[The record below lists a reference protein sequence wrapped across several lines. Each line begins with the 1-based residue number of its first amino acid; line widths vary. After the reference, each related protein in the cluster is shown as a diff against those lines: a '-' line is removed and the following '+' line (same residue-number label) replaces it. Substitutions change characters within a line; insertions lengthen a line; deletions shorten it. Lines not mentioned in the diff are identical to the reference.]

1 MKPPQGQT
9 LIPEQKI
16 DEVLE
21 RVDLVALVG
30 RHVELKKSGRS
41 FKGRC
46 PFHEE
51 KSASFYVTP
60 ELKRF
65 KCFGCQA
72 GGDAIAFL
80 QRYQGKSFVDAVRD
94 LAREVGVELQGP
106 DDPSARERQQL
117 REVTALAQTHFQRL
131 LWEPAEGRPA
141 REALAARGV
150 SDETARAFGL
160 GWAPEGWTRLSE
172 ELVRQGMLEPG
183 LQAGLVQRRT
193 KGEGTYDVFRGRLM
207 VPIRAPDGRPL
218 AFGGRLLLGE
228 QGPKY
233 LNSRESRLYNKSDT
247 LYALD
252 MAQHEVRRQHMAVLV
267 EGYFDA
273 MALHQAG
280 LRTAVALCST
290 ALTPGHLEV
299 LRRAEAREL
308 VLLLD
313 GDAAGRSAVE
323 RLAGPLLGAGANTR
337 VALLPEGEDPDT
349 FARRTGESGLRTLL
363 TQARPLSEYLL
374 FSLLP
379 DGAAAGFEGKMEA
392 LERLKPVLAHLQ
404 PGLIR
409 TAFLAAMARGFG
421 LPAFEL
427 EAALRGRVEP
437 ARAIPRPVPA
447 APPARPVDAVEAALV
462 AAALRQP
469 ALLEEG
475 GAHSTDELVHHAGL
489 RIILARLQG
498 GVPSADALDELPTRL
513 LDVVAAQGRTLPTDE
528 APLAEAFAR
537 LCRRLKLRRIDE
549 ALTHIARVTG
559 EHASAHELD
568 EDTRRLQAERVELL
582 GLRRRVLGE
591 GRASAPGFES
601 V

>member
-1 MKPPQGQT
+1 V
-9 LIPEQKI
+9 LIPEHKI

-21 RVDLVALVG
+21 RVDLVALVQ

-72 GGDAIAFL
+72 GGDAIAFV
-80 QRYQGKSFVDAVRD
+80 QRYLGKSFVDAVRD
-94 LAREVGVELQGP
+94 LAREVGVDLSGAE
-106 DDPSARERQQL
+106 DPSAKERQKL

-131 LWEPAEGRPA
+131 LWDEAEGRLA
-141 REALAARGV
+141 REALTARGV
-150 SDETARAFGL
+150 SVETARSFGL
-160 GWAPEGWTRLSE
+160 GWAPEAWTRLSD
-172 ELVRQGMLEPG
+172 ELVRHGTLEFG
-183 LQAGLVQRRT
+183 LQAGLVQRRP

-218 AFGGRLLLGE
+218 AFGGRLLTKE
-228 QGPKY
+228 EGPKY
-233 LNSRESRLYNKSDT
+233 LNSRESRLYNKSET

-252 MAQHEVRRQHMAVLV
+252 VAQHEVRRQHTAVLV

-273 MALHQAG
+273 IALHQAG
-280 LRTAVALCST
+280 LKTAVALCST

-313 GDAAGRSAVE
+313 GDAAGRAAVE
-323 RLAGPLLGAGANTR
+323 RLAGPLLAAGASTR

-349 FARRTGESGLRTLL
+349 FARKAGADGLRSLL
-363 TQARPLSEYLL
+363 AAARPLSEHLL
-374 FSLLP
+374 GTVLP
-379 DGAAAGFEGKMEA
+379 EGAGAGFESKMGA
-392 LERLKPVLAHLQ
+392 LERLKPTLAQL
-404 PGLIR
+404 PAGLVR
-409 TAFLAAMARGFG
+409 SAFFAAMARAFG
-421 LPAFEL
+421 LPAYEL
-427 EAALRGRVEP
+427 EAALRGKGEP
-437 ARAIPRPVPA
+437 LRAASRPASPP
-447 APPARPVDAVEAALV
+447 PPARPVDPVEAALV
-462 AAALRQP
+462 AAALRDP
-469 ALLEEG
+469 GLL
-475 GAHSTDELVHHAGL
+475 AKDDARVTDELLHHPGL
-489 RIILARLQG
+489 RSVVARLQS
-498 GVPSADALDELPTRL
+498 GVPSAEALDELPPRL
-513 LDVVAAQGRTLPTDE
+513 QDTVEAQGRTLPADGS
-528 APLAEAFAR
+528 ALAETFQR
-537 LCRRLKLRRIDE
+537 LCRRLRLRSIDE

-559 EHASAHELD
+559 QLAGAHELD

-582 GLRRRVLGE
+582 GLRRRVLSE
-591 GRASAPGFES
+591 GGAPAPG

>member
-1 MKPPQGQT
+1 

-16 DEVLE
+16 EEVLE

-46 PFHEE
+46 PFHQE

-80 QRYQGKSFVDAVRD
+80 QRFQGKSFVDAVRE

-106 DDPSARERQQL
+106 EDPSAKERQQL
-117 REVTALAQTHFQRL
+117 REVTALAQAHFQRL
-131 LWEPAEGRPA
+131 LWDAAEGRPA
-141 REALAARGV
+141 REALDARAI
-150 SDETARAFGL
+150 SEETARAFGL

-172 ELVRQGMLEPG
+172 ELVRHGMLEPG

-193 KGEGTYDVFRGRLM
+193 KGDGTYDVFRGRLM
-207 VPIRAPDGRPL
+207 VPIRAPDGRPV
-218 AFGGRLLLGE
+218 AFGGRLLLGD

-252 MAQHEVRRQHMAVLV
+252 MAQHEVRRQHTAVLV

-280 LRTAVALCST
+280 CKTAVALCST

-308 VLLLD
+308 LLLLD
-313 GDAAGRSAVE
+313 GDVAGRTAVE
-323 RLAGPLLGAGANTR
+323 RLAGPLLAAGASTR

-349 FARRTGESGLRTLL
+349 FARRAGAEGLRALL
-363 TQARPLSEYLL
+363 AQARPLSEHLL
-374 FSLLP
+374 NSLLP
-379 DGAAAGFEGKMEA
+379 EGPASGFEQKMEA
-392 LERLKPVLAHLQ
+392 LERLRPVLSHL
-404 PGLIR
+404 PAGLIR
-409 TAFLAAMARGFG
+409 TAFFAALARGFG

-427 EAALRGRVEP
+427 EAALRGRAEP
-437 ARAIPRPVPA
+437 ARTATPRPA
-447 APPARPVDAVEAALV
+447 AALPARPVDALEAALV
-462 AAALRQP
+462 AAVLREP
-469 ALLEEG
+469 GLL
-475 GAHSTDELVHHAGL
+475 AHGESHATDELLSHPGL
-489 RIILARLQG
+489 RTIIARLQAG
-498 GVPSADALDELPTRL
+498 ALPADALDELPPRL
-513 LDVVAAQGRTLPTDE
+513 LDTVAAQGRTLPADP
-528 APLAEAFAR
+528 AALAEAYGR
-537 LCRRLKLRRIDE
+537 LLRRLKLRRIDE

-559 EHASAHELD
+559 QHASAHELD
-568 EDTRRLQAERVELL
+568 EETRRLQAERVELL

-591 GRASAPGFES
+591 GQAQPPDLQS

>member
-1 MKPPQGQT
+1 M
-9 LIPEQKI
+9 IPEQKI
-16 DEVLE
+16 EEVLE

-46 PFHEE
+46 PFHQE

-80 QRYQGKSFVDAVRD
+80 QRFLGKSFVDAVRE

-106 DDPSARERQQL
+106 EDPSARERQQL
-117 REVTALAQTHFQRL
+117 REVTALAQAHFQHL
-131 LWEPAEGRPA
+131 LWDAAEGRPA
-141 REALAARGV
+141 RDALAARAITE
-150 SDETARAFGL
+150 ETARAFGL
-160 GWAPEGWTRLSE
+160 GWAPEGWTRLSD

-207 VPIRAPDGRPL
+207 VPIRAPDGRPV
-218 AFGGRLLLGE
+218 AFGGRLLLGD

-252 MAQHEVRRQHMAVLV
+252 MAQHEVRRQHTALLV

-280 LRTAVALCST
+280 LKTAVALCST

-313 GDAAGRSAVE
+313 GDAAGRTAVE
-323 RLAGPLLGAGANTR
+323 RLAGPLLAAATSTR

-349 FARRTGESGLRTLL
+349 FARRAGAEGLRTLFA
-363 TQARPLSEYLL
+363 QARPLSEHLL
-374 FSLLP
+374 ASLLP
-379 DGAAAGFEGKMEA
+379 DGPASGFEQKMEA
-392 LERLKPVLAHLQ
+392 LERLRPVLSHL
-404 PGLIR
+404 PAGLIR
-409 TAFLAAMARGFG
+409 TAFFAALARGFG

-427 EAALRGRVEP
+427 EAALRGRAEP
-437 ARAIPRPVPA
+437 ARATTARPPA
-447 APPARPVDAVEAALV
+447 APLPARPVDALEAALV
-462 AAALRQP
+462 AAVLREP
-469 ALLEEG
+469 ALLAQGES
-475 GAHSTDELVHHAGL
+475 HVTDEVLSHPGL
-489 RIILARLQG
+489 RTIIARLQG
-498 GVPSADALDELPTRL
+498 GALPADALDELPPRL
-513 LDVVAAQGRTLPTDE
+513 LDTVAAQGRTLPADGAALT
-528 APLAEAFAR
+528 EAFGR

-559 EHASAHELD
+559 QHASAHELD
-568 EDTRRLQAERVELL
+568 EETRRLQAERVELL

-591 GRASAPGFES
+591 GQVQPPGLQS

>member
-1 MKPPQGQT
+1 V
-9 LIPEQKI
+9 IPEQKI

-46 PFHEE
+46 PFHQE

-80 QRYQGKSFVDAVRD
+80 QRFQGKSFVDAVRE

-106 DDPSARERQQL
+106 EDPSARERQQL
-117 REVTALAQTHFQRL
+117 REVTALAQAHFQRL
-131 LWEPAEGRPA
+131 LWDTSEGSVA
-141 REALAARGV
+141 RQALAARAI
-150 SDETARAFGL
+150 SEETARAFGL

-207 VPIRAPDGRPL
+207 VPIRAPDGRPV
-218 AFGGRLLLGE
+218 AFGGRLLQGD

-252 MAQHEVRRQHMAVLV
+252 MAQQEVRRQHTAVLV

-280 LRTAVALCST
+280 LKTAVALCST

-313 GDAAGRSAVE
+313 GDAAGRTAVE
-323 RLAGPLLGAGANTR
+323 RLAGPLLAAGASTR
-337 VALLPEGEDPDT
+337 VALLPDGDDPDT
-349 FARRTGESGLRTLL
+349 FARRAGAEGLRALL
-363 TQARPLSEYLL
+363 AQARPLSEYLL
-374 FSLLP
+374 ASLLP
-379 DGAAAGFEGKMEA
+379 EGPASGFEEKMRA
-392 LERLKPVLAHLQ
+392 LERLRPVLAHL
-404 PGLIR
+404 PAGLIR
-409 TAFLAAMARGFG
+409 TAFLTALARGFG

-427 EAALRGRVEP
+427 EAALRGRGEP
-437 ARAIPRPVPA
+437 ARANPPRPA
-447 APPARPVDAVEAALV
+447 AAVPARPVDALEAALV
-462 AAALRQP
+462 AAVLRDP
-469 ALLEEG
+469 ALLAQDG
-475 GAHSTDELVHHAGL
+475 SHVTDELLSHPGL
-489 RIILARLQG
+489 RTLIARLQAG
-498 GVPSADALDELPTRL
+498 ALPADALDELPPRL
-513 LDVVAAQGRTLPTDE
+513 LDTVAAQGRTLPPDPG
-528 APLAEAFAR
+528 ALAEAFGR

-559 EHASAHELD
+559 EHASANELD
-568 EDTRRLQAERVELL
+568 EETRRLQAERVELL

-591 GRASAPGFES
+591 GQAQPPGLES

>member
-1 MKPPQGQT
+1 M
-9 LIPEQKI
+9 IPEQKI

-80 QRYQGKSFVDAVRD
+80 QRFQGKSFVDAVRE
-94 LAREVGVELQGP
+94 LAKEVGVELQGP
-106 DDPSARERQQL
+106 EDPSAKERQQL
-117 REVTALAQTHFQRL
+117 REVTQLAQAHFQRL

-141 REALAARGV
+141 REALLARGV
-150 SDETARAFGL
+150 SEETARAFGL
-160 GWAPEGWTRLSE
+160 GWAPEGWTRLSD
-172 ELVRQGMLEPG
+172 ELAQAGMLEPA

-247 LYALD
+247 LYGLD
-252 MAQHEVRRQHMAVLV
+252 MAQADIRRQHTAVLV

-273 MALHQAG
+273 MALHQVG
-280 LRTAVALCST
+280 TKTAVALCST
-290 ALTPGHLEV
+290 ALTLGHLEA

-313 GDAAGRSAVE
+313 GDAAGRTAVE
-323 RLAGPLLGAGANTR
+323 RLAGPLLAAGASTR

-349 FARRTGESGLRTLL
+349 FARRAGEAGLRALL
-363 TQARPLSEYLL
+363 AQARPLSEHLL
-374 FSLLP
+374 ATLLP
-379 DGAAAGFEGKMEA
+379 EGPGAGFEAKMQA
-392 LERLKPVLAHLQ
+392 LERLKPVLAHL
-404 PGLIR
+404 PAGLVR
-409 TAFLAAMARGFG
+409 TAFFATMARGFG

-427 EAALRGRVEP
+427 EAALRGRGEP
-437 ARAIPRPVPA
+437 ARAPARPAPA
-447 APPARPVDAVEAALV
+447 ALPPRPVDAVEAALV
-462 AAALRQP
+462 AAALRTP
-469 ALLEEG
+469 RLLAEG
-475 GAHSTDELVHHAGL
+475 GAHSTDELLRHPGL
-489 RIILARLQG
+489 RSIVARLHS
-498 GVPSADALDELPTRL
+498 GVPPADALDEVAPRL
-513 LDVVAAQGRTLPTDE
+513 LDTVAAQGRTLPSDE
-528 APLAEAFAR
+528 AALAEAFGR

-568 EDTRRLQAERVELL
+568 EETRRLQSERVELL

-591 GRASAPGFES
+591 GRAQPPGLES